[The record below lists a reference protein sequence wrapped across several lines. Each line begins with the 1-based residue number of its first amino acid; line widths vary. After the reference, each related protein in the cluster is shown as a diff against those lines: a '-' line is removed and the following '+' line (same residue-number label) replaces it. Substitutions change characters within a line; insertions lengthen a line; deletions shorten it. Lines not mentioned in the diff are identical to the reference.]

1 MHRDGMVGRG
11 LRPIRQSGGIMGALY
26 DLLLQDQYRTTI
38 YAHDEQDA
46 LEIANRWYN
55 NPEQARIQLHEEAV

>member
-1 MHRDGMVGRG
+1 
-11 LRPIRQSGGIMGALY
+11 MGALY
-26 DLLLQDQYRTTI
+26 DLLLADEYRTTI

-46 LEIANRWYN
+46 WEIVNRWYN

>member
-1 MHRDGMVGRG
+1 
-11 LRPIRQSGGIMGALY
+11 MGALY
-26 DLLLQDQYRTTI
+26 DLLLADEYRTTI

-46 LEIANRWYN
+46 WAIANRWYN

>member
-1 MHRDGMVGRG
+1 
-11 LRPIRQSGGIMGALY
+11 MGALY
-26 DLLLQDQYRTTI
+26 ELRINEELKPLI

-55 NPEQARIQLHEEAV
+55 NPEQARIQLHEEQI